1 MRHRKKGRK
10 LNRTAAHRKALM
22 RNLCSALIAHGQ
34 IETTEAKAKELRR
47 YIEPL
52 VTRAK
57 RDQSVH
63 ARRMVARW
71 VPDRALIKKL
81 FDEIAP
87 RYANRP
93 GGYTR
98 VVKTGHRVGDA
109 APLAIIEFV
118 DLPSD

>member
-1 MRHRKKGRK
+1 MRH
-10 LNRTAAHRKALM
+10 
-22 RNLCSALIAHGQ
+22 LCSALIAHGQ
-34 IETTEAKAKELRR
+34 IETTVAKAKELRR

-57 RDQSVH
+57 RDQNVH
-63 ARRMVARW
+63 SRRMVARW
-71 VPDRALIKKL
+71 VRDRTLVKKL

-98 VVKTGHRVGDA
+98 VIKTGHRVGDA

-118 DLPSD
+118 DLPAESE